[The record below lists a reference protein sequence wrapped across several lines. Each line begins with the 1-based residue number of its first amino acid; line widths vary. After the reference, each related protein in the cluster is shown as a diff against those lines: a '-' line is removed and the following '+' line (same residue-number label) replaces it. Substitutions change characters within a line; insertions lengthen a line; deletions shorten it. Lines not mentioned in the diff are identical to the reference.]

1 MRVTE
6 MVEPLGQG
14 CQTRTLVQPDQAFGE
29 PLLSGRLTEREE
41 DAVRSFLSG
50 SMASGF
56 PAP

>member
-29 PLLSGRLTEREE
+29 PLLSGQRQGLDHVCHRV
-41 DAVRSFLSG
+41 A
-50 SMASGF
+50 
-56 PAP
+56 